1 METNNWI
8 LLCSFQQKY
17 KAALVEAALEEKEIE
32 FKIIDKVDSMFN
44 FLGELEIYVQQ
55 TDYMTAKY
63 IKENLE
69 L

>member
-1 METNNWI
+1 
-8 LLCSFQQKY
+8 LRH
-17 KAALVEAALEEKEIE
+17 ALEEKGIE